1 MDRDLFKVE
10 VCANSYQSC
19 LAARQGGA
27 DRVELCASMS
37 EGGTTPSYGTICKA
51 RDIEGLRLHVL
62 IRPRGSDFHY
72 TPEEIDI
79 MMKDIRMCQSLG
91 VDGVVFGALRTDG
104 QVDKETMKRLMDASK
119 GMSVTFHRAFD
130 HCRNPFQALDDIVE
144 LGCHRILT
152 SGQQPSAIKGTN
164 LLRQLV
170 EAAAGRIQIMP
181 GCGLNAGNIAQ
192 IAQATGAREF
202 HFSARHQV
210 ESQMEFRNQ
219 GVCMGAV
226 CNEFVREE
234 TDCQQVKA
242 AIEALLALPL

>member
-27 DRVELCASMS
+27 DRVELCASIP

-62 IRPRGSDFHY
+62 IRPRESDFHY
-72 TPEEIDI
+72 TSEEIDI
-79 MMKDIRMCQSLG
+79 MMKDISMCQSLG
-91 VDGVVFGALRTDG
+91 VDGVVFGVLRTDG

-152 SGQQPSAIKGTN
+152 SGQQPSAIKGAH

-170 EAAAGRIQIMP
+170 EASAGRIQIMP

-219 GVCMGAV
+219 GVCMGVV

-242 AIEALLALPL
+242 AIEALLSLPL

>member
-27 DRVELCASMS
+27 GRVELCASMS

-72 TPEEIDI
+72 TSEEIDI
-79 MMKDIRMCQSLG
+79 MMKDISMCQSLG
-91 VDGVVFGALRTDG
+91 VDGVVFGVLRTDG

-202 HFSARHQV
+202 HFSARRQV
-210 ESQMEFRNQ
+210 ESQMEFRYQ
-219 GVCMGAV
+219 GVCMGMA

>member
-19 LAARQGGA
+19 LAARLGGA

-62 IRPRGSDFHY
+62 IRPRGSDFYY
-72 TPEEIDI
+72 TPDEVDI

-91 VDGVVFGALRTDG
+91 VDGVVFGALRKDG
-104 QVDKETMKRLMDASK
+104 QVDVETMKRLMDASE
-119 GMSVTFHRAFD
+119 GLSITFHRAFD
-130 HCRNPFQALDDIVE
+130 HCNNPMQALEDIIG
-144 LGCHRILT
+144 LGCQRILT
-152 SGQQPSAIKGTN
+152 SGQQPSAIKGAN

-170 EAAAGRIQIMP
+170 EASAGRIQIMP
-181 GCGLNAGNIAQ
+181 GSGVNAGNIAQ
-192 IAQATGAREF
+192 IVQTTGAREF
-202 HFSARHQV
+202 HFSARRQV
-210 ESQMEFRNQ
+210 ESLMEFRNLD
-219 GVCMGAV
+219 VCMGAV

-234 TDCQQVKA
+234 TDSQQVKA
-242 AIEALLALPL
+242 AIEALLSLPL